1 MFTTENLENT
11 ELDKKFKPR
20 IFSNTATLKV
30 YTSIFL

>member
-1 MFTTENLENT
+1 MFTTEDLGNT

-20 IFSNTATLKV
+20 IFSDIATLKL